1 MTEIGKIS
9 SNAQVPDLIAPKPAK
24 QPASDDVV
32 STQGSTAERDVQS
45 TDLELQ
51 LVGPKPKLAAD
62 EASPLERAAEAL
74 QKLLPEE
81 EQTPNTRLRIDK
93 DDETGR
99 FIYQNVDAESGEVL
113 KQFPP
118 ESILEFLSFYR
129 DVAGLAVDDKA

>member
-9 SNAQVPDLIAPKPAK
+9 SNAQVADLRASKAAK
-24 QPASDDVV
+24 QPASDEADRTSGV
-32 STQGSTAERDVQS
+32 TAVQDGQS
-45 TDLELQ
+45 SELELQ
-51 LVGPKPKLAAD
+51 LVGPKSAVAAD

-74 QKLLPEE
+74 QKFLPEE

-99 FIYQNVDAESGEVL
+99 FIYQNVDAESGEVI

>member
-9 SNAQVPDLIAPKPAK
+9 SNAQVPDLIAPKAAK
-24 QPASDDVV
+24 LPASDDVV
-32 STQGSTAERDVQS
+32 RTQGSTAEQNVQS

-51 LVGPKPKLAAD
+51 LVGPEPSLAAD

-93 DDETGR
+93 DDKTGR